1 MAGDE
6 EQLMDFYPYRNRFQ
20 TYQRFEPRG
29 RDRQDI
35 LDELRTMATEEDR
48 IAVAGR
54 EFGPDLPRR
63 SRPLRVPDRSVPP

>member
-48 IAVAGR
+48 IAEPGR
-54 EFGPDLPRR
+54 EFGLDLPRR
-63 SRPLRVPDRSVPP
+63 SGPLRVPDRSVPP